1 MGLFILTSATI
12 HMVATL
18 LSVISSFFPKMADA
32 KEERTFLMVKVDGVQ
47 RGLVGEIVSRFEKKG
62 FKLVGAKL
70 TQATEEHMRTH
81 YESLKHLPF
90 YDKLCKFASSG
101 PVFAM
106 VWEGKGVVK
115 TGRVMLGETDPAKS
129 LPGTIRGDFCI
140 DIGRNIIHGSDAV
153 ETAKQEIKLWFKE
166 DELMSWNPSAYCN
179 IYE

>member
-1 MGLFILTSATI
+1 
-12 HMVATL
+12 MVATL
-18 LSVISSFFPKMADA
+18 LSLISSFIPKMAEKA
-32 KEERTFLMVKVDGVQ
+32 NEERTFLMVKVDGVQ
-47 RGLVGEIVSRFEKKG
+47 RGLIGEIISRFEKKG

-70 TQATEEHMRTH
+70 YQATEEHMRKH
-81 YESLKHLPF
+81 YESLQKLAF

-153 ETAKQEIKLWFKE
+153 ESAKTEIGLWFKPE
-166 DELMSWNPSAYCN
+166 ELVSWNPSSYSN